1 VRRRQLW
8 RRGIIGLGL
17 VAALAT
23 GAAACGSSG
32 PSASSIDS
40 PTRATVHPTVRP
52 SSTPG
57 MQTVE
62 YLGIAF
68 DVPADWPVH
77 DLATEPTTCVRF
89 DVHAVYVG
97 SPGAEMRCPA
107 GLVGR
112 TDALLVEP
120 ASSANAHSGVE
131 AAGALTAQS
140 INGLSVQVADEVTAA
155 GDVVATTDAVTVTA
169 STGDSDA
176 IARRIVASFRAAGS

>member
-1 VRRRQLW
+1 MRRRQLW
-8 RRGIIGLGL
+8 RRGLTGL
-17 VAALAT
+17 ALTAVLAI

-32 PSASSIDS
+32 SSESSVDS

-52 SSTPG
+52 SDTPG

-62 YLGIAF
+62 YLGVAF

-77 DLATEPTTCVRF
+77 DLATDPTTCVRF
-89 DVHAVYVG
+89 DVHAVYLG
-97 SPGAEMRCPA
+97 TPGADMNCPA

-120 ASSANAHSGVE
+120 ASTASARAGVS
-131 AAGALTAQS
+131 AAGALAPQS
-140 INGLSVQVADEVTAA
+140 INGVSVQVANDVTAT

-169 STGDSDA
+169 STGDGDA
-176 IARRIVASFRAAGS
+176 TARRIIASFRAAGS

>member
-1 VRRRQLW
+1 MRRQIL
-8 RRGIIGLGL
+8 RRGLTGLGL

-23 GAAACGSSG
+23 GVAACGSSG
-32 PSASSIDS
+32 PSASSVDS
-40 PTRATVHPTVRP
+40 PTRATVHPSVGP

-62 YLGIAF
+62 YLGVAF

-77 DLATEPTTCVRF
+77 DLAADPTTCVRF

-97 SPGAEMRCPA
+97 TPGAEMRCPA
-107 GLVGR
+107 GLIGR

-120 ASSANAHSGVE
+120 ASSAKALSDVE
-131 AAGALTAQS
+131 AAGTLSAQS
-140 INGLSVQVADEVTAA
+140 INGVSVRVADELTAA